1 MLAQPPE
8 PPQSLSLCELTP
20 RKKSHPLGCPLAC
33 PQRSGWAQGMAGL
46 PSLPPTVSPAC
57 GVMQAWARAGGGGC
71 RLSTTWWAL
80 SPQHVPVSSFP
91 PGGRLVASLLKKLH
105 RLREAEPLPR
115 GHTAIQQMTASAGLL
130 FSTFPTWCLQITSSF
145 QGPGAVSLTNLAPLF
160 RTCSQI

>member
-57 GVMQAWARAGGGGC
+57 GVMQAWARAGVGGLQTQHHVVGPEPTAC
-71 RLSTTWWAL
+71 ACFIIST
-80 SPQHVPVSSFP
+80 
-91 PGGRLVASLLKKLH
+91 R
-105 RLREAEPLPR
+105 R
-115 GHTAIQQMTASAGLL
+115 
-130 FSTFPTWCLQITSSF
+130 
-145 QGPGAVSLTNLAPLF
+145 
-160 RTCSQI
+160 

>member
-1 MLAQPPE
+1 MLSPQSPHKACLCVSSHPE
-8 PPQSLSLCELTP
+8 RSPTPWAAPSPALRGQGGHREWQDCLPCPPQ
-20 RKKSHPLGCPLAC
+20 C
-33 PQRSGWAQGMAGL
+33 PQHVGLCRPGPEQGW
-46 PSLPPTVSPAC
+46 
-57 GVMQAWARAGGGGC
+57 GGC

-160 RTCSQI
+160 RTYSQI